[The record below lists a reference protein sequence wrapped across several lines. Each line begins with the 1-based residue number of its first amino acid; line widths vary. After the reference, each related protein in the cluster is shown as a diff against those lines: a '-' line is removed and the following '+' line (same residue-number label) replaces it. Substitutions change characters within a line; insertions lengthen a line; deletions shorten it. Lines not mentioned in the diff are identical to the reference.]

1 MEEFVEIEIKC
12 AFVELIHGFTL
23 ETKVGAPEAC
33 ETPGPGSGFGLG
45 GGFQLGLL
53 TAGADRNFPRLHGF
67 RNATH
72 QVDLE

>member
-23 ETKVGAPEAC
+23 PIKGETRGRNDL
-33 ETPGPGSGFGLG
+33 GLGSGFGLS

-53 TAGADRNFPRLHGF
+53 TARADRNLPRLHGF
-67 RNATH
+67 RNAPD